1 MSELILIRHG
11 QAAFLSDDYDRLSE
25 HGIEQSRQLG
35 RYWAAR
41 NISFDAVYTGP
52 LRRQVG
58 TAALVAEEM
67 RRAGR
72 AWPDTVVLDEFDE
85 YDGDGVLRVFVPLL
99 AEKDERF
106 ARLAREHKEAVEAL
120 DRRRTFQ
127 RLFEAVT
134 TGWVRGELESPGVES
149 WAAFSAR
156 VERGLKR
163 AMEGEGKGRKI
174 AVFTSGG
181 PISVVTQRAVRAPTE
196 MAIELNWRILNI
208 SLTGIIFSG
217 DRLALDFF
225 NALPHIDDLKFRTYR

>member
-1 MSELILIRHG
+1 M
-11 QAAFLSDDYDRLSE
+11 
-25 HGIEQSRQLG
+25 
-35 RYWAAR
+35 
-41 NISFDAVYTGP
+41 
-52 LRRQVG
+52 
-58 TAALVAEEM
+58 
-67 RRAGR
+67 
-72 AWPDTVVLDEFDE
+72 
-85 YDGDGVLRVFVPLL
+85 L

-106 ARLAREHKEAVEAL
+106 ARLAREHKEAVDAL
-120 DRRRTFQ
+120 DRRRSFQ

-134 TGWVRGELESPGVES
+134 TRWVRGELESPEVES

-174 AVFTSGG
+174 AIFTSGG